1 MSTYEFGKLI
11 GILVGFV
18 AGIFLVAVLL
28 TFARGKHWVKEKC
41 NYDER
46 QRLVRGKG
54 FQYGFFV
61 LLIGCAILTCFGS
74 VLAQFIGYPIMI
86 FFVLCLGVL
95 TYAVYCII
103 NDGYFALNDKPIRFH
118 IIFIILAIVN
128 VVLGIAAI
136 YQDEHFALADPLPS
150 GIINLITAGVLF
162 AIETAFLLK
171 QCLKKEVV

>member
-28 TFARGKHWVKEKC
+28 TFARGKSWAKG

-61 LLIGCAILTCFGS
+61 LIIGCGLLTCFGS
-74 VLAQFIGYPIMI
+74 YLAQFIGYPIMI
-86 FFVLCLGVL
+86 FFLLCLGVL

-103 NDGYFALNDKPIRFH
+103 NDGYFALNDRSIRFH
-118 IIFIILAIVN
+118 VIFIILTVVN
-128 VVLGIAAI
+128 VIFGIAAI
-136 YQDEHFALADPLPS
+136 CQDERFALADPFPS
-150 GIINLITAGVLF
+150 GIINLLTAGVLF
-162 AIETAFLLK
+162 AIEITFLFK
-171 QCLKKEVV
+171 QCVKKEAA